1 MASPATRRPVRRFGS
16 FQELAE
22 AAQLDD
28 VVFLEVGGRRLFDRP
43 EPRPEDELRTAL
55 SVWLRQGD
63 DGAALEVRCRLEL
76 AAAQADFVVDAVAA
90 FSLGDPFELGPEE
103 QQWFVDQVGV
113 TVLYPYLRESVHSTA
128 AKLGLDVPLLSVRS
142 PWPSAHAGHSSHT
155 AQTSGE

>member
-1 MASPATRRPVRRFGS
+1 MTPPAARRPVRRFGS

-43 EPRPEDELRTAL
+43 EPRPEEELRTAL

-63 DGAALEVRCRLEL
+63 DGATLEVRCRLEL

-90 FSLGDPFELGPEE
+90 FSLGGPFELGAEA
-103 QQWFVDQVGV
+103 QQWFVDQIGV

-128 AKLGLDVPLLSVRS
+128 AKLGIDTPLLSVRS
-142 PWPSAHAGHSSHT
+142 TWPSAHPAHAAHTGHS
-155 AQTSGE
+155 GRE